1 MTDPPLRVAFCID
14 NMNLGGTELNALR
27 TAPHLLT
34 AGVDLSVFCLSES
47 GPLLERYAAL
57 GVRVDTLPLRSLC
70 GRSALTAGRG
80 MRRIIRNR
88 RIGVVH
94 AHDFYSNIFA
104 GPWARSA
111 GARFIASRRWW
122 EGPASR
128 AQRWANRASYIL
140 AHRVLANAP
149 RIAALLTSQ
158 ERVPEDRVVVIPN
171 FVDDAAFDEPPAGWV
186 DQLAQELSL
195 PEERV
200 VIGVVANLST
210 IKDHATL
217 LMAVAPLA
225 PAHPNLYI
233 VLVGNDGGS
242 RASLERLAE
251 GLGLAARVRFAGHL
265 PNLPSP
271 HHLFDISV
279 LTSTSEGMPNSI
291 IEAMAAARPVVATAV
306 GAVPDAVVEG
316 ETGFLVPPSR
326 PEILGERLAQLI
338 HDGALR
344 RRLGEAGRE
353 RADEKH
359 RAHAAIGPLLEIYR
373 SLASTG
379 LRRGAQA

>member
-1 MTDPPLRVAFCID
+1 MTGPPLRVAFCID
-14 NMNLGGTELNALR
+14 NMNPGGTELNALR
-27 TAPHLLT
+27 TAPHLVA
-34 AGVDLSVFCLSES
+34 AGMDLSVFCLSEG

-57 GVRVDTLPLRSLC
+57 GVRVDALPLRSLY
-70 GRSALTAGRG
+70 GRSALTAGRE
-80 MRRIIRNR
+80 MRRIIKDRG
-88 RIGVVH
+88 IGIVH

-140 AHRVLANAP
+140 AHRVVANAP
-149 RIAALLTSQ
+149 RIATLLTGK
-158 ERVPEDRVVVIPN
+158 ERVPNDRVVVIPN
-171 FVDDAAFDEPPAGWV
+171 FVDDVAFDQPPAGWMNR
-186 DQLAQELSL
+186 LAQELSL
-195 PEERV
+195 PDERV
-200 VIGVVANLST
+200 VIGVVANLSP
-210 IKDHATL
+210 IKDHVTL
-217 LMAVAPLA
+217 LAAVASLA
-225 PAHPNLYI
+225 PARPNLHV

-242 RASLERLAE
+242 RASLQRLAAD
-251 GLGLAARVRFAGHL
+251 LGLAARVRFAGHL
-265 PNLPSP
+265 PNQPSP

-279 LTSTSEGMPNSI
+279 LTSISEGMPNSI

-316 ETGFLVPPSR
+316 ETGFLVPPRS

-344 RRLGEAGRE
+344 RRLGEAGRA
-353 RADEKH
+353 RAGVKH
-359 RAHAAIGPLLEIYR
+359 RAHAAISPLLEGYR
-373 SLASTG
+373 SLVSADS
-379 LRRGAQA
+379 RRGAQG